1 MRMYALPHED
11 GTISIM
17 QIQPWVNHP
26 VDDEIARSVF
36 SSPVI
41 LEGVTEITR
50 EQADIIR
57 AQRPKPPV
65 QDNATP
71 VSPQATTD
79 ILLMQQ
85 KNADLEAE
93 MAQLRRDMER
103 QLAEFPLRLAEM
115 ISRAKAEEPNNDP
128 RPTL

>member
-1 MRMYALPHED
+1 MKLFALPHED

-17 QIQPWVNHP
+17 QLLADHP
-26 VDDEIARSVF
+26 VEHEIARSVF

-41 LEGVTEITR
+41 LEGVTEITP

-57 AQRPKPPV
+57 SQRPKPPIPA
-65 QDNATP
+65 NATP

-79 ILLMQQ
+79 ILLIQQ

-93 MAQLRRDMER
+93 MAQLRRDVQQ

-115 ISRAKAEEPNNDP
+115 ISRAKAEEPAQ
-128 RPTL
+128 